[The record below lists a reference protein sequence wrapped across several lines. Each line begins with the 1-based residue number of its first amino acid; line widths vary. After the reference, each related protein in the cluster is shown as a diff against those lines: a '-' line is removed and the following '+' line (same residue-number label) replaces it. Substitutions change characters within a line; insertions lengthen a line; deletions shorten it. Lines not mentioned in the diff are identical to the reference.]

1 MEKYISEAVIRRLPR
16 YYRKIEEMY
25 EKGVERVSSSQ
36 LSEEMGLNA
45 SQIRRDFN
53 CFGGFGQ
60 QGYGYAVAK
69 LYHELRR
76 IMGMEQPSRCVVIG
90 AGNIGRALINYTG
103 FDGKPFSVAAAFDT
117 DPVRTGQTDRGIAV
131 YPMDELEAY
140 VRENPVDIAVI
151 CTPRAFAQSVCDRLA
166 DLGIRGVWN
175 FAPVELEGPAWM
187 TIENVN
193 MSDSLLVLSYRM
205 GDGMI
210 E

>member
-1 MEKYISEAVIRRLPR
+1 MKKLLCAVLAVILLLSCGAFALTKNEI
-16 YYRKIEEMY
+16 YKAAVDSFTEYLNDNDSVSLDTLYTNFASLGTY
-25 EKGVERVSSSQ
+25 EWSMQFMLYTDILRSVQNGSYARVSTYLTVLRSNQ
-36 LSEEMGLNA
+36 DFCAFLEEQSKKSKVG
-45 SQIRRDFN
+45 
-53 CFGGFGQ
+53 
-60 QGYGYAVAK
+60 
-69 LYHELRR
+69 
-76 IMGMEQPSRCVVIG
+76 
-90 AGNIGRALINYTG
+90 
-103 FDGKPFSVAAAFDT
+103 SV
-117 DPVRTGQTDRGIAV
+117 
-131 YPMDELEAY
+131 DELEAY

-151 CTPRAFAQSVCDRLA
+151 CTPRAFARSVCDRLA